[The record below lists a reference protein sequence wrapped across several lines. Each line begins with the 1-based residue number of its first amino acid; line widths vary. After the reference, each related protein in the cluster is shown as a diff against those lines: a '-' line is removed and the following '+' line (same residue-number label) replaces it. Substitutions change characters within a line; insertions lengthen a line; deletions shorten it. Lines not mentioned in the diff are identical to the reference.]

1 VKIFGGRLHSHKALL
16 ICTAAAAFGL
26 IGCEKKEEQFAE
38 FPAPSAQPQTLR
50 AYWPAPDFQ
59 LTERTEKPISLRDL
73 RGKVWVAD
81 FFYTTCP
88 GPCPMMSSRLSDL
101 QRATSGMPQ
110 VRLVSISA
118 DPEKDT
124 PEVLRQYAAKFG
136 AGENWLFLTGD
147 KATIHELANK
157 GFKLGVS
164 EDGAAAEPITHSTKL
179 VLIDQ
184 AGMIRG
190 FYEGLGEDV
199 SARLVADI
207 ERLLRENP

>member
-1 VKIFGGRLHSHKALL
+1 
-16 ICTAAAAFGL
+16 
-26 IGCEKKEEQFAE
+26 
-38 FPAPSAQPQTLR
+38 
-50 AYWPAPDFQ
+50 
-59 LTERTEKPISLRDL
+59 
-73 RGKVWVAD
+73 
-81 FFYTTCP
+81 
-88 GPCPMMSSRLSDL
+88 
-101 QRATSGMPQ
+101 MPQ

-164 EDGAAAEPITHSTKL
+164 EDGTAAEPITHSTKL

-190 FYEGLGEDV
+190 FYEGIGEDV